1 MEHKQSRIHRRQLL
15 RCAGLGVSAAVI
27 QQLLAGCTVNP
38 VTGQSQ
44 LMMVSESQELG
55 IDRQQSPQQFSTDY
69 GVVPDARL
77 NAYISRVGREVA
89 ARSHRPQIPFSF
101 RAVNAAYVNAYA
113 FPGGS
118 IAATRGIL
126 AEMEN
131 EAELAALLGHE
142 IGHVSARHTAQQASK
157 GMLANLVLAGVS
169 VATSAAG
176 MEGTGDLVQGL
187 GGLGAGALLASYS
200 RDHERQADA
209 LGMQYMTAAGYS
221 PQGMVDLMDM
231 LRQTNKRQ
239 PGALDLMFS
248 THPMSDERF
257 ATAQQA
263 VATSYRDRVNQ
274 AVNRERYMD
283 ETASVRRLK
292 PMLTSL
298 QQASEAAGKKRYGQ
312 AEQLFKQA
320 IQQGPGDYTALLMMA
335 KFQMGT
341 KNGPAAEKYGQEAI
355 RAYPGEAQAYLVTG
369 LAALGNKRFEHAYQ
383 LLGQYDRLL
392 PGNAQIVF
400 YQGYALEKMGRQND
414 AAQKYRTYLQRQK
427 QGKEAQYA
435 YNRLKSWGYLR

>member
-1 MEHKQSRIHRRQLL
+1 MEQKHMGINRRQLL
-15 RCAGLGVSAAVI
+15 HWAGLGVSAAVA
-27 QQLLAGCTVNP
+27 QQVLVSCAVNP

-44 LMMVSESQELG
+44 LMMVSENQELG
-55 IDRQQSPQQFSTDY
+55 IDKQQSPQQFSTDY

-77 NAYISRVGREVA
+77 NAYLSRVGREVA

-126 AEMEN
+126 AEMET
-131 EAELAALLGHE
+131 EAELAALFGHE

-157 GMLANLVLAGVS
+157 GMLTNLVLSGIS

-176 MEGTGDLVQGL
+176 LGSSADLIQGL

-200 RDHERQADA
+200 RDNERQADA
-209 LGMQYMTAAGYS
+209 LGMEYMTAAGYS

-231 LRQTNKRQ
+231 LRQTSKRQ

-257 ATAQQA
+257 ASAQQA
-263 VATSYRDRVNQ
+263 VATTYRDRTQQ

-283 ETASVRRLK
+283 ETASVRRIK

-298 QQASEAAGKKRYGQ
+298 QQASEAAGKKQYPQ

-320 IQQGPGDYTALLMMA
+320 LKQGPGDYTALLMMA

-341 KNGPAAEKYGQEAI
+341 DNGQAAESYGREAM
-355 RAYPGEAQAYLVTG
+355 RAYPGEPQASLVTG
-369 LAALGNKRFEHAYQ
+369 FAALGNKRYESAYQ
-383 LLGQYDRLL
+383 LLGQYDQLM
-392 PGNAQIVF
+392 PGRSQIVF
-400 YQGYALEKMGRQND
+400 YQGYCLEQMGRQQE
-414 AAQKYRTYLQRQK
+414 AAQKYRAYLQRQQ

>member
-1 MEHKQSRIHRRQLL
+1 MNQKKARINRRQLL
-15 RCAGLGVSAAVI
+15 HWAGLGVSAAVT
-27 QQLLAGCTVNP
+27 QQLLAGCAVNP

-44 LMMVSESQELG
+44 LMMVSENQELG
-55 IDRQQSPQQFSTDY
+55 IDKQQSPQQFSTDY
-69 GVVPDARL
+69 GVVPDGRL
-77 NAYISRVGREVA
+77 NAYLSRVGREVA

-126 AEMEN
+126 AEMDS

-157 GMLANLVLAGVS
+157 GLLTNLVLSGIS

-176 MEGTGDLVQGL
+176 LGGSADVIQGL

-209 LGMQYMTAAGYS
+209 LGMEYMTAAGYS
-221 PQGMVDLMDM
+221 PQGMVDLMDI
-231 LRQTNKRQ
+231 LRQTSKRQ

-257 ATAQQA
+257 ATAQNA
-263 VATSYRDRVNQ
+263 VATTYRDRVNQ
-274 AVNRERYMD
+274 AVQRERYMD
-283 ETASVRRLK
+283 ETASVRRIK

-298 QQASEAAGKKRYGQ
+298 QQASEAAGKKQYGQ

-320 IQQGPGDYTALLMMA
+320 LKQGPGDYTALLMMA

-341 KNGPAAEKYGQEAI
+341 DNDQAAETYGREAM
-355 RAYPGEAQAYLVTG
+355 RAYPGEPQAYLVTG
-369 LAALGNKRFEHAYQ
+369 FAALSNKRFDQAYQ
-383 LLGQYDRLL
+383 LLGQYDQLL
-392 PGNAQIVF
+392 PGNSQIVF
-400 YQGYALEKMGRQND
+400 YQGYCLEQMGRQKE
-414 AAQKYRTYLQRQK
+414 AAQKYHAYLQRQK

-435 YNRLKSWGYLR
+435 YNRLKGWGYLR